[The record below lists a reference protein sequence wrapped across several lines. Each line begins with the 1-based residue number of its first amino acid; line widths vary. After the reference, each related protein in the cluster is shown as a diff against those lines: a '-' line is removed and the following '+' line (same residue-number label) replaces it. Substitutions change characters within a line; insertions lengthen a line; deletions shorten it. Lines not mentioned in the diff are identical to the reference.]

1 MGARDVKRRR
11 GIKGKIIITGG
22 ILILL
27 GFLFLIGWGERGA
40 LDLYQLRVQRDR
52 MREANLE
59 LQKKNEALYRAIQ
72 RLRHDL
78 DFVESIARRE
88 LGMVAKDEVVILK
101 KKR

>member
-1 MGARDVKRRR
+1 MGIRD
-11 GIKGKIIITGG
+11 KIIMTGG
-22 ILILL
+22 ILILF